1 MNLLY
6 QFIAALLVLL
16 LSSQV
21 LPPFAVTLLTEVCIL
36 GLFAMSLDLMV
47 GFAKLVSFGHAAA
60 YGLGAYSCALLLLH
74 TDIPLPLALALAV
87 VFTAVVAVGIA
98 WVCTMATGISF
109 AMLTL
114 AFGQLF
120 YAIVVKWASVT
131 NGSDGLVGISRTA
144 GPFGW
149 QGLASRDGFYLFCG
163 VCLIAAYFACRLL
176 IMSPFGR
183 VLIGIRDNEKK
194 VTALGLNTRY
204 YKISV
209 IVVSYALGGLA
220 GALYVAFAKFAS
232 PDLVYWPVSGQVLI
246 MVILGGSGTL
256 LGPVIGAAFYM
267 LVEYQLGI
275 YTDAWALILGSIFI
289 LSVIF
294 MPKGIWGLVSKLGR
308 LGRGS
313 AESLEEK
320 VAYEDRH

>member
-1 MNLLY
+1 MKLFY
-6 QFIAALLVLL
+6 QFLAALAVLL
-16 LSSQV
+16 LSGQI

-47 GFAKLVSFGHAAA
+47 GYAKLVSFGHAAA
-60 YGLGAYSCALLLLH
+60 YGLGAYSSALLLLH
-74 TDIPLPLALALAV
+74 TDIPLPFVLLLSMM
-87 VFTAVVAVGIA
+87 FTAVIAVGIA

-120 YAIVVKWASVT
+120 YAIVVKWTSVT

-149 QGLASRDGFYLFCG
+149 QGLASREGFYLFCG
-163 VCLIAAYFACRLL
+163 ACLVAAYFACRLL
-176 IMSPFGR
+176 IMSPFGK
-183 VLIGIRDNEKK
+183 VLLGIRDNESK

-204 YKISV
+204 YKVSV
-209 IVVSYALGGLA
+209 IVIAYTLGGLA
-220 GALYVAFAKFAS
+220 GSLYVAFAKFAS
-232 PDLVYWPVSGQVLI
+232 PDLVFWSVSGQVLI

-256 LGPVIGAAFYM
+256 LGPIIGAAFYM
-267 LVEYQLGI
+267 LAEYQLGV

-294 MPKGIWGLVSKLGR
+294 MPKGIWGLASKLRRPGKVP
-308 LGRGS
+308 
-313 AESLEEK
+313 AAFVKE

>member
-1 MNLLY
+1 MRLFY
-6 QFIAALLVLL
+6 KFVAVVILL
-16 LSSQV
+16 LASTFV
-21 LPPFAVTLLTEVCIL
+21 LPPFAVTLLSEVCIL

-47 GFAKLVSFGHAAA
+47 GYAKLISFGHAGA

-74 TDIPLPLALALAV
+74 TDIPLPFVLILAAL
-87 VFTAVVAVGIA
+87 FTGVVAIA
-98 WVCTMATGISF
+98 IGWVCTTATGISF

-120 YAIVVKWASVT
+120 YAVVVKWTSVT
-131 NGSDGLVGISRTA
+131 NGSDGLVGMERTP

-149 QGLASRDGFYLFCG
+149 EGLTTRDGFYVLCG
-163 VCLIAAYFACRLL
+163 SCLIGAYLLCRML
-176 IMSPFGR
+176 IRSPFGH
-183 VLIGIRDNEKK
+183 VLLGIRDNEAK
-194 VTALGLNTRY
+194 VSSLGFNTRR
-204 YKISV
+204 YKICV
-209 IVVSYALGGLA
+209 IAFSYLLGGLA

-256 LGPVIGAAFYM
+256 LGPIIGAAFYM
-267 LVEYQLGI
+267 LVEYQLGV

-294 MPKGIWGLVSKLGR
+294 MPKGIWGLFSRFRKPQAALLPGR
-308 LGRGS
+308 I
-313 AESLEEK
+313 
-320 VAYEDRH
+320 VNEDRH